1 MEKTQLCD
9 GIRNCRNGEDEE
21 GCDNN
26 NNYCDLNN
34 GGCDQICVEAQNSAI
49 CKCQQGYKLSG
60 ISSCIG
66 NFHFIITKHFHLFC
80 SDINECESPST
91 CPQLCSNSEGNYT
104 CSCAKGYIQSKS
116 DMNSCKIS
124 KGKLLL
130 IYTHQVLSQV
140 NGN

>member
-34 GGCDQICVEAQNSAI
+34 GGCDQICVEAQNGAT

-66 NFHFIITKHFHLFC
+66 NFHFTITK
-80 SDINECESPST
+80 
-91 CPQLCSNSEGNYT
+91 
-104 CSCAKGYIQSKS
+104 YIPFFAQILMSVS
-116 DMNSCKIS
+116 
-124 KGKLLL
+124 L
-130 IYTHQVLSQV
+130 QVPVLSCVQILKETIPVLVPKVTFRV
-140 NGN
+140 NLTLILARLPKERCS

>member
-34 GGCDQICVEAQNSAI
+34 GGCDQICVEAQNGAT

-66 NFHFIITKHFHLFC
+66 NIHLTITKKNNHFFAQILM
-80 SDINECESPST
+80 SVSLQVP
-91 CPQLCSNSEGNYT
+91 
-104 CSCAKGYIQSKS
+104 
-116 DMNSCKIS
+116 
-124 KGKLLL
+124 
-130 IYTHQVLSQV
+130 VLSCVQILKETIHVPVPKVIFRV
-140 NGN
+140 NLT

>member
-9 GIRNCRNGEDEE
+9 GIRNCRSGEDEE

-34 GGCDQICVEAQNSAI
+34 GGCDQICVEAQNGAT

-66 NFHFIITKHFHLFC
+66 NIHFTNH
-80 SDINECESPST
+80 
-91 CPQLCSNSEGNYT
+91 
-104 CSCAKGYIQSKS
+104 
-116 DMNSCKIS
+116 KIS
-124 KGKLLL
+124 K
-130 IYTHQVLSQV
+130 TDHFFHQILMSVSLQVPVLNCVQILKETIHVPVPKVIFRV
-140 NGN
+140 NLT